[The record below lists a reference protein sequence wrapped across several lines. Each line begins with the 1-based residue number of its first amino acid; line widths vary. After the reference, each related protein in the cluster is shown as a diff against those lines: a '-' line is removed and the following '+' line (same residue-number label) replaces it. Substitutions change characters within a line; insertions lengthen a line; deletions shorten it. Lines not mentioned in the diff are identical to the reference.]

1 MKNQSVDVF
10 DVVDEEFAD
19 TLVGL
24 GLKRNVAKTLTYL
37 INTQEVTSR
46 EIEMGS
52 DLRQPE
58 VSTAM
63 RELQKL
69 KWVAIREEKK
79 PGKGRPFKI
88 YRLDKNLNSIIQQ
101 LEQQKT
107 LESRMMM
114 ENVQR
119 LKSLNLTNNK

>member
-1 MKNQSVDVF
+1 MRNQSVDVF

-24 GLKRNVAKTLTYL
+24 GLKRNVAKTLTFL
-37 INTQEVTSR
+37 INTKEVTSR

-79 PGKGRPFKI
+79 PGKGRPYKI
-88 YRLDKNLNSIIQQ
+88 YCLDKNINTIIGQ
-101 LEQQKT
+101 LEKQKT
-107 LESRMMM
+107 IESNKLL

-119 LKSLNLTNNK
+119 LKSIKLQNMK